1 MFRLKFLLY
10 LDYRELI
17 SLLYKFAIRDLIIDK
32 EKWNM
37 KICIIGA
44 SEVGG
49 NMAGMAMKKY
59 SGTKREIADYT
70 TKKIISG
77 DYSFTG

>member
-1 MFRLKFLLY
+1 
-10 LDYRELI
+10 
-17 SLLYKFAIRDLIIDK
+17 
-32 EKWNM
+32 M